1 MYKFTNGIVVFDEK
15 TRDDFIKAGYKLVA
29 TGGIIDNKLLY
40 FSDEDNKSAEKEIK
54 KLVVD
59 KKENFY
65 DYYEVEDE
73 NTSNDGTIEEKSR
86 ESKKV
91 SK

>member
-15 TRDDFIKAGYKLVA
+15 TRDEFIKAGYKLVEEEKKEV
-29 TGGIIDNKLLY
+29 KLE
-40 FSDEDNKSAEKEIK
+40 DEDP
-54 KLVVD
+54 
-59 KKENFY
+59 
-65 DYYEVEDE
+65 
-73 NTSNDGTIEEKSR
+73 SNDGAIEEKSR

>member
-29 TGGIIDNKLLY
+29 TGGIVDDKTIINNCNGIVLP
-40 FSDEDNKSAEKEIK
+40 K
-54 KLVVD
+54 KLIQD
-59 KKENFY
+59 LEKQL
-65 DYYEVEDE
+65 DEVLDE
-73 NTSNDGTIEEKSR
+73 NTSNNGTIEEKSR
-86 ESKKV
+86 GSKKV

>member
-15 TRDDFIKAGYKLVA
+15 TRDEFIKAGYRLVK
-29 TGGIIDNKLLY
+29 N
-40 FSDEDNKSAEKEIK
+40 DEVTIVNDKSE
-54 KLVVD
+54 LVLPETLTND
-59 KKENFY
+59 LENQLQ
-65 DYYEVEDE
+65 EVFDE

-86 ESKKV
+86 GSKKV